1 MGSWRLRWAASEV
14 AHPSNFVKH
23 HRALRASWKYWLALG
38 LKFVPHVWPFPIHL
52 HLRDGGAFVVRRFM
66 TLFIYQEIF
75 VDRCYDLPFRLPLQP
90 VIVDVGSNTGLFI
103 LRMKQLYP
111 DARIFGFEPLP
122 ANYSQLRTNIKASA
136 LRDVFVF
143 DSGVGG
149 RARTETLHVHPR
161 NLGGN
166 SIIASEAM
174 SGRGLPI
181 TIIDVEQMLAKT
193 PDSRCDL
200 LKLDC
205 EGAELEIMQAITP
218 KIADRIMTIVFEP
231 TPTLYDVHDVV
242 RHLESVG
249 YVVSKNRGL
258 WMAVHA

>member
-1 MGSWRLRWAASEV
+1 MKSWRLAWAVSEV
-14 AHPSNFVKH
+14 TRPSNFVRH
-23 HRALRASWKYWLALG
+23 HRALRGSWKYWLALA
-38 LKFVPHVWPFPIHL
+38 LKFVPHVWPFPIRL
-52 HLRDGGAFVVRRFM
+52 QLREGGAFVVRKFM
-66 TLFIYQEIF
+66 TLFIYEEIF
-75 VDRCYDLPFRLPLQP
+75 VDRCYDLPFELSRPP

-111 DARIFGFEPLP
+111 RATVVGFEPLP
-122 ANYSQLRTNIKASA
+122 DNFAQLRANIAASG
-136 LRDVFVF
+136 LQSVSVF
-143 DSGVGG
+143 DCGVGG
-149 RARTETLHVHPR
+149 RSRTETLHIHPR

-174 SGRGLPI
+174 DGRTLPI
-181 TIIDVEQMLAKT
+181 DIIDVEQMLAKT
-193 PDSRCDL
+193 PYGQCDL

-218 KIADRIMTIVFEP
+218 EIAARIGTIVFEP
-231 TPTLYDVHDVV
+231 TPALYDVHDIA

-249 YVVSKNRGL
+249 YTVSKNRGL